1 MSTEHTP
8 VSTVTKLSASE
19 LNLVGDAVALLFF
32 RSPEERREEILAF
45 AKTHPELH
53 LFHDGEPSSEE
64 EL

>member
-1 MSTEHTP
+1 MSTGYTA

-19 LNLVGDAVALLFF
+19 LDLVGDAVAVLFF
-32 RSPEERREEILAF
+32 RNPDRRGEILAF